1 MIKNYFFKQV
11 SKGNE
16 GEALKSLTW
25 LRGTRYNSQH
35 ELTNLIEENNSMKSN
50 AANLLKALSRKAS
63 LKGMGITMGLMFFQ
77 QMSGINAVIF
87 YTNTIFE
94 AADTGIDPNLATI
107 IVGII
112 QVIATFISSL
122 VVDKLG
128 RRVLLLLSSLVMGI
142 CLGGLGLYFFL
153 QNDGK
158 DVSSL
163 GWLPILS
170 LCIYIVVFSL
180 GFGPIPWLMCGEL
193 FAPDIKGFLG
203 ALAGTTNW
211 TLAFIITKFF
221 VNLTDAID
229 RGPTFWLF
237 MGFCF
242 VAFGFVLIFVPET
255 KGKSFAE
262 IQSILSGD
270 PIPQLQE
277 EHRPQQSE
285 NVKSSISNP

>member
-1 MIKNYFFKQV
+1 M
-11 SKGNE
+11 
-16 GEALKSLTW
+16 KSLKW
-25 LRGTRYNSQH
+25 LRGTRYDSQH

-50 AANLLKALSRKAS
+50 ATNLLKALGRKAS

-87 YTNTIFE
+87 YTTDIFA
-94 AADTGIDPNLATI
+94 AADTGIDASLATI
-107 IVGII
+107 IVGVI
-112 QVIATFISSL
+112 QVVATFISSL

-128 RRVLLLLSSLVMGI
+128 RRMLLLFSSLLMGV
-142 CLGGLGLYFFL
+142 CLAGLGLYFYL
-153 QNDGK
+153 QSAEK
-158 DVSSL
+158 DVSNL
-163 GWLPILS
+163 GWLPIVA

-211 TLAFIITKFF
+211 ILAFIITKFF
-221 VNLTDAID
+221 VNVVDAIQ

-237 MGFCF
+237 MGFCLVGF
-242 VAFGFVLIFVPET
+242 VFVLIFVPET

-262 IQSILSGD
+262 IQMILSG
-270 PIPQLQE
+270 E
-277 EHRPQQSE
+277 EINTQQSQGEYLPQQSE
-285 NVKSSISNP
+285 NVKSSNVN